1 MLAIWSTN
9 CGNQS
14 VFQSVAEETIAL
26 PAMLQYA
33 KIRKLFADRDLTL
46 DCIAFIFLLD
56 VFLDFSTLY
65 EKLYTICST
74 APVVVPLLPTL
85 VHDLAEH
92 NSSKFVVLA
101 CIIGLYSSVMIVQ
114 KFFSSL
120 IGGVMLV
127 LLIQSTNVLVGYVSI
142 SWHTISFSIDAVT
155 LLKLFG
161 EGLRFVGQGILTIA
175 NVALVE
181 ETLFRSWLPEE
192 IDVDLGFNQGIILSG
207 LACSL
212 CHWYSF

>member
-1 MLAIWSTN
+1 
-9 CGNQS
+9 
-14 VFQSVAEETIAL
+14 
-26 PAMLQYA
+26 
-33 KIRKLFADRDLTL
+33 DRDFVVEPMTTNTTSQPARSSTPSSSSSSASERRPPANSGSTTLAAGTSTPSLTPMRW
-46 DCIAFIFLLD
+46 DRQ
-56 VFLDFSTLY
+56 
-65 EKLYTICST
+65 TIQFFVNAW

-142 SWHTISFSIDAVT
+142 SWPTISFSIDAVT

-161 EGLRFVGQGILTIA
+161 EGLRFIGQGILTIA
-175 NVALVE
+175 DVALVE

>member
-1 MLAIWSTN
+1 MIQPEPEDLPKDN
-9 CGNQS
+9 PKL
-14 VFQSVAEETIAL
+14 EIAVL
-26 PAMLQYA
+26 SNDVLGQRIMGYEDPIKKYGLE
-33 KIRKLFADRDLTL
+33 LTL
-46 DCIAFIFLLD
+46 P
-56 VFLDFSTLY
+56 
-65 EKLYTICST
+65 KQ

-85 VHDLAEH
+85 GQRIMGYEDPIKKYMLELTLP
-92 NSSKFVVLA
+92 KR
-101 CIIGLYSSVMIVQ
+101 VQ

-142 SWHTISFSIDAVT
+142 SWPTISFSIDAVT

-181 ETLFRSWLPEE
+181 ETLFRSWLPE
-192 IDVDLGFNQGIILSG
+192 
-207 LACSL
+207 
-212 CHWYSF
+212 